1 MTGQKERKVKALSA
15 VLGGFVLTLA
25 VFASGLAFAL
35 WILSAEPVRPVAPT
49 SSVAELW
56 PREPRKVNPAS
67 QQLERLPAR
76 PVPEVTKIPEV
87 PAVPEVAEVPADQAP
102 FDQAPFDQAPVDQ
115 VPVDRTAKP
124 ADSTA
129 SSPDTTAT
137 ASIKPATPATDEQQA
152 MPAAHV
158 EWCASRYRSYR
169 PSDDHYTSYSGEQRP
184 CISPYLDAGAADRA
198 AQPADDGPSYVEA
211 TDTWSM
217 DGDVPADESGGAWLP
232 PDHVQYCFSRYR
244 SYRPEDNTYQPY
256 SGGPRRQC
264 E

>member
-1 MTGQKERKVKALSA
+1 MRALSA

-35 WILSAEPVRPVAPT
+35 WVLSAEPVRSVAPT

-67 QQLERLPAR
+67 QHLERLPAR
-76 PVPEVTKIPEV
+76 AVPEVPEV
-87 PAVPEVAEVPADQAP
+87 PAVPAVPEVPEVPEVAEVPADQAP
-102 FDQAPFDQAPVDQ
+102 FDQAP
-115 VPVDRTAKP
+115 VDRTAKP
-124 ADSTA
+124 A

-137 ASIKPATPATDEQQA
+137 ASVKPAMPATDEQQA

-169 PSDDHYTSYSGEQRP
+169 PSDDHYISYSGEQRP
-184 CISPYLDAGAADRA
+184 CVSPYLDAGAADRA
-198 AQPADDGPSYVEA
+198 AQPADDGASYVEA

-217 DGDVPADESGGAWLP
+217 DGDVPADETGGAWLP

>member
-1 MTGQKERKVKALSA
+1 MKVLSA

-25 VFASGLAFAL
+25 VFASGLAFAV
-35 WILSAEPVRPVAPT
+35 WILSAEPVRQAAPT

-56 PREPRKVNPAS
+56 PREPRKVDPAS
-67 QQLERLPAR
+67 QGLERLPAR
-76 PVPEVTKIPEV
+76 EVPE
-87 PAVPEVAEVPADQAP
+87 VPEVA
-102 FDQAPFDQAPVDQ
+102 
-115 VPVDRTAKP
+115 VDRTSKP
-124 ADSTA
+124 ADAAA
-129 SSPDTTAT
+129 SAPDATAT
-137 ASIKPATPATDEQQA
+137 GSIKPTTDEQQAVPTVTGSIRPAPDEQQA

-184 CISPYLDAGAADRA
+184 CISPYLDAGAAKHV
-198 AQPADDGPSYVEA
+198 AQSHDDGPSYVEA

-217 DGDVPADESGGAWLP
+217 DGDVPSDETGGAWLP
-232 PDHVQYCFSRYR
+232 PDHVEYCFSRYR

>member
-1 MTGQKERKVKALSA
+1 MKALSA
-15 VLGGFVLTLA
+15 VLGGFVLTLT

-76 PVPEVTKIPEV
+76 AVPEIPAVPAIPEI
-87 PAVPEVAEVPADQAP
+87 PEVAEVPSDHAP
-102 FDQAPFDQAPVDQ
+102 FDEAPVD
-115 VPVDRTAKP
+115 RAAKP
-124 ADSTA
+124 GDAAA

-137 ASIKPATPATDEQQA
+137 ASIKPTTPATDEQQA

-169 PSDDHYTSYSGEQRP
+169 PSNDHYTSYSGEQRP

-198 AQPADDGPSYVEA
+198 TQPADDGASYVEA

-217 DGDVPADESGGAWLP
+217 DGDIPADETGGAWLP
-232 PDHVQYCFSRYR
+232 PDHVEYCFSRYR

-264 E
+264 H

>member
-1 MTGQKERKVKALSA
+1 MKALSA

-25 VFASGLAFAL
+25 VFASGLAFAF

-76 PVPEVTKIPEV
+76 EVPKVPEVPE
-87 PAVPEVAEVPADQAP
+87 VPEVAEVPADQAP
-102 FDQAPFDQAPVDQ
+102 FDQAP
-115 VPVDRTAKP
+115 VDRATKP
-124 ADSTA
+124 GDAAA
-129 SSPDTTAT
+129 SAPDTTAT
-137 ASIKPATPATDEQQA
+137 ASIKPTTPATDEQQA

-198 AQPADDGPSYVEA
+198 TQPADDGASYVEA
-211 TDTWSM
+211 IDMSPM
-217 DGDVPADESGGAWLP
+217 DDVPMDESGGAWLP
-232 PDHVQYCFSRYR
+232 PDHVEYCFSRYR
-244 SYRPEDNTYQPY
+244 SYRPEDNSYQPY

>member
-1 MTGQKERKVKALSA
+1 MKALSA

-25 VFASGLAFAL
+25 VFASGLAFAV
-35 WILSAEPVRPVAPT
+35 WILSAEPVRQAAPT

-67 QQLERLPAR
+67 QQFERLPAR
-76 PVPEVTKIPEV
+76 EIPRE
-87 PAVPEVAEVPADQAP
+87 
-102 FDQAPFDQAPVDQ
+102 
-115 VPVDRTAKP
+115 VPVDRTVADDRTSKP
-124 ADSTA
+124 AD
-129 SSPDTTAT
+129 TTAPPPEPT
-137 ASIKPATPATDEQQA
+137 VTGSIKPATDEQQA

-158 EWCASRYRSYR
+158 RWCASRYRSYR

-184 CISPYLDAGAADRA
+184 CISPYLDAGPVEPAV
-198 AQPADDGPSYVEA
+198 QPPDDGASYVEA
-211 TDTWSM
+211 IDMWPM
-217 DGDVPADESGGAWLP
+217 DGDVPSDEGASYGDAAQLP
-232 PDHVQYCFSRYR
+232 PDHVDYCFSRYR

>member
-1 MTGQKERKVKALSA
+1 MPRILTDDGAEEHKVRALSA

-76 PVPEVTKIPEV
+76 AVPEVAEVAAVPE
-87 PAVPEVAEVPADQAP
+87 VPEVAEVPADQAP
-102 FDQAPFDQAPVDQ
+102 FDQAP
-115 VPVDRTAKP
+115 VDRTAKP
-124 ADSTA
+124 ADAAA
-129 SSPDTTAT
+129 SPPDTTAT
-137 ASIKPATPATDEQQA
+137 ASVKPATPATDEQQG

-169 PSDDHYTSYSGEQRP
+169 PSNDHYTSYSGEQRP
-184 CISPYLDAGAADRA
+184 CISPYLDAGWADRA
-198 AQPADDGPSYVEA
+198 AQPADDGASYVEA

-217 DGDVPADESGGAWLP
+217 DGDVPADETGGAWLP